1 MLAGDLAG
9 HVCIP
14 ANFNAVACAHEEHLI
29 SMTITSEILIIIA
42 IIFVNAIFVL
52 SEMSV
57 ASSRKLRLQQRINEG
72 DKRAN
77 TALHLIENP
86 NLFLSTVQIG
96 ITLVGVLVG
105 AVGGA
110 MLSAPIRG
118 LLASVPSLTPYAEEL
133 ALAIV
138 VISVTFVF
146 LILGELVPKRI
157 ALHNPERIAAILA
170 GPMIFVSALFQPFV
184 WILGKITDFVLKL
197 LGIEPGTEPPV
208 TEEEIQ
214 LLIDQGTQAGVF
226 EEAEQDMVEGVF
238 SLADQRVYSLM
249 TPRPDIVW
257 LDVADSID
265 EIRQKLVESNF
276 SRFPVRQGSLD
287 AIVGIV
293 RARDLLVQS
302 LNNEPIILKNLLK
315 PAFFVPETMFASRAL
330 EVLKE
335 KGTDMLLVID
345 EFGALQGLLTINDI
359 LEEIVGEMEFEEPQA
374 TQRQDGSWLLDGM
387 LEVDEFKEIF
397 HLPMLPHEDEYETLS
412 GFVMVSLGRLPQAT
426 DRFEWHGLK
435 FEVMDMDGRRVDK
448 VLVTTLT
455 QRPSTTEESNGKK

>member
-1 MLAGDLAG
+1 M
-9 HVCIP
+9 
-14 ANFNAVACAHEEHLI
+14 N
-29 SMTITSEILIIIA
+29 ITTEIIIILA
-42 IIFVNAIFVL
+42 IVLVNAIFVL

-57 ASSRKLRLQQRINEG
+57 ASSRKARLQQRINDG
-72 DKRAN
+72 DRRAN
-77 TALHLIENP
+77 TVLQLIENP
-86 NLFLSTVQIG
+86 NLFLATVQIG
-96 ITLVGVLVG
+96 ITLVGVFVG

-110 MLSAPIRG
+110 RLAAPLSVR
-118 LLASVPSLTPYAEEL
+118 LATVPALAAYAGSL
-133 ALAIV
+133 ALGIV
-138 VISVTFVF
+138 VVSITFVS
-146 LILGELVPKRI
+146 IVLGELVPKRI
-157 ALHNPERIAAILA
+157 ALHNPERIAALLA
-170 GPMIFVSALFQPFV
+170 GPMILVSKLFRPFV
-184 WILGKITDFVLKL
+184 WILGKITDFVLKM
-197 LGIEPGTEPPV
+197 LGIEPGKEPPV

-257 LDVADSID
+257 MDVADSVE
-265 EIRQKLVESNF
+265 EIRQKLEQSQF

-293 RARDLLVQS
+293 KARDLLVQS

-345 EFGALQGLLTINDI
+345 EFGALQGLLTITDI
-359 LEEIVGEMEFEEPQA
+359 LEEIVGEMENEEPQA

-397 HLPMLPHEDEYETLS
+397 HLPVLPHEDEYETLS
-412 GFVMVSLGRLPQAT
+412 GFVMVSLGRVPQPT
-426 DRFEWHGLK
+426 DRFEWHGLN

-448 VLVTTLT
+448 VLVTTLP
-455 QRPSTTEESNGKK
+455 QRASTPEESNQKR

>member
-1 MLAGDLAG
+1 MNITTEIILLLGIIL
-9 HVCIP
+9 V
-14 ANFNAVACAHEEHLI
+14 NAV
-29 SMTITSEILIIIA
+29 
-42 IIFVNAIFVL
+42 FVL

-57 ASSRKLRLQQRINEG
+57 ASSRKARLQQRINEG
-72 DKRAN
+72 DRRAH
-77 TALHLIENP
+77 TVLQLIENP
-86 NLFLSTVQIG
+86 NLFLAAVQIG
-96 ITLVGVLVG
+96 ITLVGVFVG

-110 MLSAPIRG
+110 TLSEPLSR
-118 LLASVPSLTPYAEEL
+118 LLTTIPALARYAEGL
-133 ALAIV
+133 ALGIV
-138 VISVTFVF
+138 VVSISFVS
-146 LILGELVPKRI
+146 IVLGELVPKRI
-157 ALHNPERIAAILA
+157 ALHNPERIAGILA
-170 GPMIFVSALFQPFV
+170 GPMIFVSKLFKPFV
-184 WILGKITDFVLKL
+184 WLLGKVTDFTLKM

-238 SLADQRVYSLM
+238 SLADQRVYSLI

-257 LDVADSID
+257 LDVADSIED
-265 EIRQKLVESNF
+265 IRQKLAESNF

-293 RARDLLVQS
+293 KARDLLVQS
-302 LNNEPIILKNLLK
+302 LNHEPIILKNLLK
-315 PAFFVPETMFASRAL
+315 PAYFVPETMFASRAL

-335 KGTDMLLVID
+335 KGTDMLLVVD

-359 LEEIVGEMEFEEPQA
+359 LEEIVGEMEIEEPQA

-397 HLPMLPHEDEYETLS
+397 DLPVLPHEDEYETLS
-412 GFVMVSLGRLPQAT
+412 GFVMVSLGRVPQPT

-448 VLVTTLT
+448 VLVTTLP
-455 QRPSTTEESNGKK
+455 QRASTHEEGNGKK

>member
-1 MLAGDLAG
+1 M
-9 HVCIP
+9 
-14 ANFNAVACAHEEHLI
+14 N
-29 SMTITSEILIIIA
+29 ITTEIIIIIA
-42 IIFVNAIFVL
+42 IILVNAIFVL

-57 ASSRKLRLQQRINEG
+57 AASRKARLQQRINEG
-72 DKRAN
+72 DRRAN
-77 TALHLIENP
+77 TVLHLLENP
-86 NLFLSTVQIG
+86 NLFLATVQIG
-96 ITLVGVLVG
+96 ITLVGVFVG

-110 MLSAPIRG
+110 TLAAPLSG
-118 LLASVPSLTPYAEEL
+118 LLATVPALTRYAESL

-138 VISVTFVF
+138 VIAIAFVS
-146 LILGELVPKRI
+146 IVLGELVPKRI

-170 GPMIFVSALFQPFV
+170 GPMIFVSKLFKPFV
-184 WILGKITDFVLKL
+184 WLLGKITDFVLKM

-226 EEAEQDMVEGVF
+226 EESEHDMVEGVF
-238 SLADQRVYSLM
+238 SLADQRVYSLI

-257 LDVADSID
+257 LDIADSVE
-265 EIRQKLVESNF
+265 EIRQKLEQSNF

-293 RARDLLVQS
+293 KARDLLVQS
-302 LNNEPIILKNLLK
+302 LNNEPIILKNLLR

-359 LEEIVGEMEFEEPQA
+359 LEEIVGEMEIEEPQA

-397 HLPMLPHEDEYETLS
+397 HLPVLPHEDEYETLS
-412 GFVMVSLGRLPQAT
+412 GFVMVSLGRVPQPT
-426 DRFEWHGLK
+426 DRFEWHDLK

-448 VLVTTLT
+448 VLVTTLA
-455 QRPSTTEESNGKK
+455 QRPSTSEESNGKK